1 MTPHVC
7 EFSEDSVGPQGITL
21 RGRKSKA
28 ESWRIP
34 DKDETP
40 ASGMMREKR
49 ESCRGQDQKESH
61 HVFQR
66 GVSPSQAAANPVET
80 TSVMIS

>member
-1 MTPHVC
+1 
-7 EFSEDSVGPQGITL
+7 
-21 RGRKSKA
+21 
-28 ESWRIP
+28 
-34 DKDETP
+34 
-40 ASGMMREKR
+40 MMREKR